1 MKKEVKELE
10 EDNDVLRKTNFKNAQ
25 YQLSN
30 EADLNARIE
39 SLEKEHYEWK
49 KENSRNVKHLEE
61 AELTISELKSKIVS
75 KYKESEKSIKDLKAE
90 NHSLKMEIKNILK
103 CDQCEITFDEK
114 ELLKQ
119 HNVRNDLIEVF
130 KFKCSEST

>member
-75 KYKESEKSIKDLKAE
+75 KDEESEKSIKDIRAE
-90 NHSLKMEIKNILK
+90 NHNLKI
-103 CDQCEITFDEK
+103 
-114 ELLKQ
+114 
-119 HNVRNDLIEVF
+119 
-130 KFKCSEST
+130 